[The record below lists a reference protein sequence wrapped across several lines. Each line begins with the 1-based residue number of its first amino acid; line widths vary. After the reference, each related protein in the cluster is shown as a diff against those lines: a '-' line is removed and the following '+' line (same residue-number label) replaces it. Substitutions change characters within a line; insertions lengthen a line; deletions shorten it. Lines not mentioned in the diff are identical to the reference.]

1 MPDKSFIKGPY
12 DAQSRSPTP
21 DRRASRRNGAAYVLG
36 VDARGHDPP
45 NRVADRFGYAWLRF
59 VVRLPGRLP
68 WM

>member
-1 MPDKSFIKGPY
+1 MLLS
-12 DAQSRSPTP
+12 
-21 DRRASRRNGAAYVLG
+21 ASRRNGDVWLQTFVYDRG
-36 VDARGHDPP
+36 GGGGARGHDPP